1 MGVYTGKKPGVFSIS
16 YNVRYSESFVD
27 KEKIKQNLWRTLDPN
42 YIPTQSLIEQL
53 LLNVNSFD
61 DAVNQMQKTFLD
73 SPCYVI
79 IGGLKGNEGVVI
91 TRDFDLTVQSHWL
104 SDSEWF
110 IVQTNKDVF
119 IDPDIRYLNAVR
131 LMNELG

>member
-1 MGVYTGKKPGVFSIS
+1 M
-16 YNVRYSESFVD
+16 
-27 KEKIKQNLWRTLDPN
+27 WRTLDPN